1 MVSRESLVA
10 LAGLVKHLDTCPVS
24 TSPSEEEE
32 PGWKPW
38 SDSVLP
44 VAFMK
49 AQKQPEKDENFLF
62 NFQMKSEEQEMTM
75 ARC

>member
-32 PGWKPW
+32 PGWKPS
-38 SDSVLP
+38 SDSLLP

-49 AQKQPEKDENFLF
+49 TRRWPERDVHFLF
-62 NFQMKSEEQEMTM
+62 NFQIKSE
-75 ARC
+75 